1 MTDQERRYPTDELRR
16 QQSPEEVLDLPRIE
30 DMWSGGTQTE
40 KVAEDARVKKTPIM
54 KDAEARTDVSLGVF
68 RPSIDGDAAVLH
80 MKLRTEDDKTWIAT
94 TRPAHEVEGK
104 KNRLWPH

>member
-1 MTDQERRYPTDELRR
+1 MNFEDNNR
-16 QQSPEEVLDLPRIE
+16 QKKSWICHGLKICGVV
-30 DMWSGGTQTE
+30 GTQTD

-54 KDAEARTDVSLGVF
+54 KDAEAQTDVSLGVF

-80 MKLRTEDDKTWIAT
+80 MKLQTQDDKTWIAT

-104 KNRLWPH
+104 KNRSWPH